1 MRTGGRF
8 LWAAALL
15 AGLVADPFG
24 AQSASQAQTP
34 PPQQKTSHKRT
45 VSGHVTD
52 RDGRPVPGAAV
63 FVKNRPDLGGVLSD
77 TKGHFQLSVPDNSIL
92 IISFLGYNTEEITV
106 SSHSGPL
113 SVTLTDSATKI
124 DDVVVVGYGVQRK
137 ESVVGAISQVDNK
150 SLVNSGTTNIT
161 NALTGK
167 LSGVTSIQSSGQP
180 GENNAT
186 LLIRG
191 VSSWNGS
198 APLVLVDGVERDFA
212 DLDPN
217 EVETISVLKD
227 ASATAVFGAKGANGV
242 IIVTTKVGETGRPKM
257 NLSVEYGLDI
267 PTDIPEHI
275 SSYTTGL
282 MYNSAM
288 MNMGQ
293 FGNLYSQRELEEYR
307 SPSSRIN

>member
-1 MRTGGRF
+1 MT
-8 LWAAALL
+8 
-15 AGLVADPFG
+15 
-24 AQSASQAQTP
+24 TP
-34 PPQQKTSHKRT
+34 
-45 VSGHVTD
+45 
-52 RDGRPVPGAAV
+52 DGKPVPGATV
-63 FVKNRPDLGGVLSD
+63 SVKNRPDLGGVLTD

-92 IISFLGYNTEEITV
+92 IVSFLGYNTEEISV
-106 SSHSGPL
+106 GQSSLPL
-113 SVTLTDSATKI
+113 RIVLTDSATKI

-150 SLVNSGTTNIT
+150 SLVNSGTANIT

-180 GENNAT
+180 GENDAT

-227 ASATAVFGAKGANGV
+227 A
-242 IIVTTKVGETGRPKM
+242 
-257 NLSVEYGLDI
+257 
-267 PTDIPEHI
+267 
-275 SSYTTGL
+275 
-282 MYNSAM
+282 
-288 MNMGQ
+288 
-293 FGNLYSQRELEEYR
+293 
-307 SPSSRIN
+307 